1 MKKIIGIIH
10 PFDLK
15 QFFYV
20 YEDGNKVAAM
30 NTTIDKIPEVIYN
43 LSKQYDVYQVNLSGA
58 KHFCNGIIKQVQQIE
73 SNKYDE
79 NKIVIKC
86 I

>member
-1 MKKIIGIIH
+1 MKKIIGIVH

-43 LSKQYDVYQVNLSGA
+43 LSK
-58 KHFCNGIIKQVQQIE
+58 
-73 SNKYDE
+73 
-79 NKIVIKC
+79 
-86 I
+86 